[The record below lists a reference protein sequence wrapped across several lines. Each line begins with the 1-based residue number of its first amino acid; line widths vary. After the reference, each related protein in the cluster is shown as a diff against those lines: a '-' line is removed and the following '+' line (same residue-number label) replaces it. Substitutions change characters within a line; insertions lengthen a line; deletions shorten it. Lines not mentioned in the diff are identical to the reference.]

1 MIPSQ
6 SCIELK
12 VVSHSTLKIYLM
24 LLNASSIWLCC
35 FGLLKPLHCNKNS
48 SPRTSENYWQFFLI
62 IYILF
67 FLLQTARD
75 MSLLTYFKKS
85 EKISVL
91 DPCNSCESMKNDFP
105 NSNTGTGKGLRKF
118 KCCLVGNEKTNS
130 LCRERQEKKCK
141 INGSL
146 RSYSGYQK
154 ITTKV
159 LKHNQMYR
167 ASIGKKSQKI
177 HTGAEEEWRNQCA
190 INNWKS

>member
-1 MIPSQ
+1 
-6 SCIELK
+6 
-12 VVSHSTLKIYLM
+12 
-24 LLNASSIWLCC
+24 
-35 FGLLKPLHCNKNS
+35 
-48 SPRTSENYWQFFLI
+48 
-62 IYILF
+62 
-67 FLLQTARD
+67 
-75 MSLLTYFKKS
+75 
-85 EKISVL
+85 
-91 DPCNSCESMKNDFP
+91 MKNDFP

-154 ITTKV
+154 FTTKV
-159 LKHNQMYR
+159 SKHNQMYR